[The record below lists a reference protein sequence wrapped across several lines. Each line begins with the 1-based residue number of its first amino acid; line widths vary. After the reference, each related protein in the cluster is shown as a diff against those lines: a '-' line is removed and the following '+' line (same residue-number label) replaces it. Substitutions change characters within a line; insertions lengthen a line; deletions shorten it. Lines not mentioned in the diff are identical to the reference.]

1 MATANGSPIGVAGA
15 TFRADRRVWPLVWN
29 VVSPRSDAVVIAEL
43 EICHSRPIAPTRR
56 VALGGRNLP
65 VDPAPGAGGVL
76 LAGIVAHTAPGIDPE
91 LREDL
96 MDVMNR
102 LSRGGKVV
110 QPRVRHRFQNDRVG
124 LTVSR
129 QQLVAFDGSLE
140 FRFDDEKARPV
151 QLALGALYAA
161 GSLPVEVRQIVFESF
176 EAALVWS
183 RPVDGAFISY
193 TMGGSSAAIDNELIR
208 LRAWH
213 DPVSWALE
221 VLEIES
227 SGEDLPSKRQV
238 QRRFRSLLRDAHPD
252 HGALDDGA
260 AARIAELSE
269 ARRILLAS

>member
-1 MATANGSPIGVAGA
+1 
-15 TFRADRRVWPLVWN
+15 
-29 VVSPRSDAVVIAEL
+29 
-43 EICHSRPIAPTRR
+43 
-56 VALGGRNLP
+56 
-65 VDPAPGAGGVL
+65 
-76 LAGIVAHTAPGIDPE
+76 
-91 LREDL
+91 
-96 MDVMNR
+96 MDVMDR
-102 LSRGGKVV
+102 LSRGVKVV
-110 QPRVRHRFQNDRVG
+110 QPRVRHRFQTDRVG

-129 QQLVAFDGSLE
+129 QQLVAVNGSLE
-140 FRFDDEKARPV
+140 FRFDDDNARPV

-161 GSLPVEVRQIVFESF
+161 GSLPAESRRTVFDTF

-193 TMGGSSAAIDNELIR
+193 MMGGNSAGLDDELVR

-221 VLEIES
+221 ILEIDH
-227 SGEDLPSKRQV
+227 SGEDLPSKRHI

-252 HGALDDGA
+252 HGAHDADA

>member
-1 MATANGSPIGVAGA
+1 MSQ
-15 TFRADRRVWPLVWN
+15 
-29 VVSPRSDAVVIAEL
+29 RSDAVVIAEL

-56 VALGGRNLP
+56 IALGARNLP
-65 VDPAPGAGGVL
+65 IEPPPGAGGVL
-76 LAGIVAHTAPGIDPE
+76 LAGIVAHAAPGVEPE

-96 MDVMNR
+96 MDVMDR
-102 LSRGGKVV
+102 LSRGAKVV
-110 QPRVRHRFQNDRVG
+110 QPRVRHRFQADRVG

-129 QQLVAFDGSLE
+129 QQLLAVDGSLE
-140 FRFDDEKARPV
+140 FRFEDGNARPV

-161 GSLPVEVRQIVFESF
+161 GSLPAEARQVVFDAI

-183 RPVDGAFISY
+183 RPVDGAFISA
-193 TMGGSSAAIDNELIR
+193 MMAGRPAGIDDELAR

-213 DPVSWALE
+213 DPVAWALG
-221 VLEIES
+221 VLEIEH

-238 QRRFRSLLRDAHPD
+238 QRRFRSLVRDAHPD
-252 HGALDDGA
+252 HGGQGDGA